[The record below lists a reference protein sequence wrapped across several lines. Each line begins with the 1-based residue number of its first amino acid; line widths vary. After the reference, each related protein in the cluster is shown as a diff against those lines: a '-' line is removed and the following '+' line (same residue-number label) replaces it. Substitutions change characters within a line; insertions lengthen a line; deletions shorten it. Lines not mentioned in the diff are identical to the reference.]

1 VTQCLPP
8 RSAPARPL
16 GDDGVWWDATA
27 RPMTNAHGSVPL
39 SFASRRARIAAD
51 GLRVVSEGASMGA
64 WEDSAETIL
73 DAA

>member
-1 VTQCLPP
+1 
-8 RSAPARPL
+8 
-16 GDDGVWWDATA
+16 
-27 RPMTNAHGSVPL
+27 MTNAHGSVPL